1 MKEYSIT
8 LTFAVETKKSDYED
22 VSEFAE
28 QLIDKILDN
37 DNLTIKRDIEI
48 VDITLDKVEDYSI
61 YKDDEEDE
69 EDEDYLNEE

>member
-28 QLIDKILDN
+28 QLIDKILDD

-48 VDITLDKVEDYSI
+48 VDILLDKVEDYSA
-61 YKDDEEDE
+61 YEEED
-69 EDEDYLNEE
+69 EDEDYLDEE